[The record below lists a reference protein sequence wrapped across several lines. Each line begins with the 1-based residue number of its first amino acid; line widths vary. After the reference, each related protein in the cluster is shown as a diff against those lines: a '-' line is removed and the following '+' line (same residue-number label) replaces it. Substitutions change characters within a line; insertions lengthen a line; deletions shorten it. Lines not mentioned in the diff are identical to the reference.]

1 MIDEPVD
8 PRERLGRELQRVRDR
23 LGTLSIPRLAAV
35 ADQVYDAANVVTSAA
50 LRLEGRPISAL
61 PRLGDEVV
69 SAQLAVAVN
78 DLLAAARIADQQ
90 VLAEC
95 AEILTDLRRS
105 LP

>member
-8 PRERLGRELQRVRDR
+8 PRERLGCELQRVRDR
-23 LGTLSIPRLAAV
+23 LATLSIPRLAVV
-35 ADQVYDAANVVTSAA
+35 ADQVYGAANEVSSAA

-78 DLLAAARIADQQ
+78 DLLAIARSADEQ
-90 VLAEC
+90 VLLQC
-95 AEILTDLRRS
+95 ADILTDLRRS